1 MDKKMQPGKKFFT
14 FRYFMTG
21 VFLALLL
28 HCGESCLKD
37 SYNNYSNPT
46 DVDVSMI
53 NDGAKVVQAA
63 FASGDA
69 NKIKGTLTADA
80 LQKYGSELD
89 KTDPDLFSKLGASL
103 KTRNL
108 DVHSNLYAEYS
119 YTHQG
124 VTFTF
129 ALARQKDESW
139 KLMRF

>member
-1 MDKKMQPGKKFFT
+1 MDKKMQPGKRFFT
-14 FRYFMTG
+14 LRYFMTG
-21 VFLALLL
+21 VLLALLL
-28 HCGESCLKD
+28 HCGGSCLKD
-37 SYNNYSNPT
+37 SYNNDSNPT

-53 NDGAKVVQAA
+53 NDGAKLVQTA
-63 FASGDA
+63 FASGDV

-89 KTDPDLFSKLGASL
+89 KTDPDQFTKLGASL

-129 ALARQKDESW
+129 SMARQKDESW